1 MASSRMREVPMP
13 TRAEQLAR
21 VAQLEREATGLSVFV
36 EPECRLIRE
45 AQEERDRY
53 LRECDHYL
61 ALAMRKANPLI
72 KPIEEPSPR
81 RPWWRRLAG

>member
-1 MASSRMREVPMP
+1 MP

-21 VAQLEREATGLSVFV
+21 VAQLEREATGLSVFI
-36 EPECRLIRE
+36 EHECRLICE

-53 LRECDHYL
+53 LRVCDHYL
-61 ALAMRKANPLI
+61 GLAMRKANPLI
-72 KPIEEPSPR
+72 TPVEEPSPR